1 MSDGPFRS
9 LPMRKAW
16 KELAKR
22 GDQDTYDSE
31 QVAEAATAALATD
44 FKMEVSPYL
53 VQELKSIFDGRDNS
67 LMMPDIALRQLE
79 EANILAAGSVFGRN
93 AVACSFG
100 LIIEGKFG
108 LDAFH
113 EAIGLAAK
121 MRGLANVLSVKEH
134 FLRESNQQRAEHV
147 HTRLSSAIC
156 GLSDTQLGLR
166 LSSPEA
172 AEARRPRKLTGIE
185 AGVPL

>member
-31 QVAEAATAALATD
+31 QVAEAATIALATD

-53 VQELKSIFDGRDNS
+53 AQQLKSIFDGRDNS
-67 LMMPDIALRQLE
+67 LMIPDIALRQLE
-79 EANILAAGSVFGRN
+79 ETNLLAAGSVFGRN
-93 AVACSFG
+93 AVLCSIE
-100 LIIEGKFG
+100 LISEGKFG

-113 EAIGLAAK
+113 QAIGLAAK
-121 MRGLANVLSVKEH
+121 MRGLANALSVKEH

-147 HTRLSSAIC
+147 NKRLSTAIC
-156 GLSDTQLGLR
+156 GLSETQLGLR
-166 LSSPEA
+166 LSNFEV

>member
-9 LPMRKAW
+9 LQMRKPW

-22 GDQDTYDSE
+22 GDQETYDAA
-31 QVAEAATAALATD
+31 QVAEAATVALASD

-53 VQELKSIFDGRDNS
+53 TQELKAIFEGRDNS
-67 LMMPDIALRQLE
+67 LLMPDIALQQLE
-79 EANILAAGSVFGRN
+79 EMKALAAGSVFGKN
-93 AVACSFG
+93 AVLCSIE
-100 LIIEGKFG
+100 LIDEGKFG
-108 LDAFH
+108 ADAFH

-147 HTRLSSAIC
+147 HSRLSNAIC
-156 GLSDTQLGLR
+156 GLSEIQLGLR
-166 LSSPEA
+166 LSSPGVVEM
-172 AEARRPRKLTGIE
+172 RQPGKMTGIE